1 MTARPGGD
9 HLPMTETSTQTSTS
23 GVPNVALIGCGRWGR
38 NIARAL
44 SSLGALRAVADPAAA
59 LVQPIADDLG
69 VEAVTQAE
77 TVLNRPDIEAV
88 AIAAPAAGHARLV
101 QAALAAGRHV
111 FVEKPLALSLA
122 DAEACAEAARAAGK
136 VLMVGHL
143 LQYHPAFRRLV
154 QAVQDGAIGRV
165 RHVSSHRLNP
175 GAIRTEETALFSLA
189 PHDVSMVLALCGR
202 APDTVQATSASISGA
217 GVPDAYWANLGF
229 GGDVTAHIQ
238 VSWLSPFKEHKLTV
252 LGETGALV
260 FEDTAAADRKL
271 VLYRDPVDRS
281 GAAPAYRKSDG
292 EAVPYDAGEPLKAEM
307 SAFLDA
313 VRGRSATRTGPDEAI
328 PVLAVLRRIEDA
340 AAQPAVMAPQTLAAE

>member
-1 MTARPGGD
+1 MTAHP
-9 HLPMTETSTQTSTS
+9 TV
-23 GVPNVALIGCGRWGR
+23 GVPDADIPSVALIGCGRWGR

-44 SSLGALRAVADPAAA
+44 SSLGALKVVADPASQ

-77 TVLNRPDIEAV
+77 SVLSRSDIEAV

-101 QAALAAGRHV
+101 QAALAAGKHV

-154 QAVQDGAIGRV
+154 QAVQDGAVGRV

-202 APDTVQATSASISGA
+202 APETVQAMSAAISGA

-229 GGDVTAHIQ
+229 EDDVTAHIQ

-252 LGETGALV
+252 LGEAGALV
-260 FEDTAAADRKL
+260 FEDTAPADRKL

-281 GAAPAYRKSDG
+281 GGAPAYRKSDG
-292 EAVPYDAGEPLKAEM
+292 EPVPYDAGEPLKAEM

-313 VRGRSATRTGPDEAI
+313 VRGRGATRTGPDEAI

-340 AAQPAVMAPQTLAAE
+340 AAQPAVLASDTRAAA